1 MKTSAKNYL
10 MAVLLTLT
18 IMVPAC
24 AKNSEDSISN
34 ELAPAQNVKITYG
47 KAENLELKKM
57 CIDAGYEWMLMQPT
71 AGGKIMKG
79 SEDCWGCMVE
89 GVEHVCSM
97 EKFNELSQNMKK

>member
-1 MKTSAKNYL
+1 MKTSAKYCL
-10 MAVLLTLT
+10 MAGLLVLT
-18 IMVPAC
+18 IMLAGC
-24 AKNSEDSISN
+24 AKNSEDSVN
-34 ELAPAQNVKITYG
+34 NALTDAQNAKITYG
-47 KAENLELKKM
+47 KSENLELKKM

>member
-10 MAVLLTLT
+10 MVVLLALT

-24 AKNSEDSISN
+24 AKNSSDDMDN
-34 ELAPAQNVKITYG
+34 AMNAKMNYG
-47 KAENLELKKM
+47 KPEDLELKKM

-71 AGGKIMKG
+71 EGGKIMKE

-89 GVEHVCSM
+89 GVEHVCST
-97 EKFNELSQNMKK
+97 EKFNEISQDRKK